1 MKGGT
6 KWDESRGCGRH
17 VDVQGEDN
25 ERIVESVFV
34 DSVADFLIDCIV
46 REAFSRLEWGFFTG
60 WTELEILMIINE
72 RKLVCCRANSLYNS
86 VDSRIY

>member
-34 DSVADFLIDCIV
+34 DSVADFLTVSCGELFAIRMGIFHWMDRIGDIDD
-46 REAFSRLEWGFFTG
+46 
-60 WTELEILMIINE
+60 N
-72 RKLVCCRANSLYNS
+72 
-86 VDSRIY
+86 